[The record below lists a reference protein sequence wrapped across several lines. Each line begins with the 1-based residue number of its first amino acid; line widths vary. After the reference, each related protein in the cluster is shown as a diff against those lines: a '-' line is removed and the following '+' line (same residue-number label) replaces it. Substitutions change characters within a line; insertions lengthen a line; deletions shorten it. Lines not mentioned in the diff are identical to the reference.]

1 MLLNTQ
7 VRLSRSEFPDGES
20 IKMVLSRTYFQSK
33 PVQTV
38 LIATMITGAIP
49 LATAQDTDSAGLLEE
64 VIVTAT
70 KRETNLMETATA
82 ISVISASEIV
92 NRKIVGMEDYL
103 AGMPGVS
110 YQDRG
115 GSSNTITIRGIALGS
130 QLDPNSPTGTY
141 FGEIPLVGLG
151 SSVNGNQAGN
161 PDIKMV
167 DIQRVE
173 VLRGPQGTLYGS
185 GAMGGLV
192 RIIPNAPNLQEVEG
206 TLAAEASNTAEN
218 GGFNYM
224 AQAVVS
230 APFVEDK
237 LAVRL
242 VAYQFDNEGW
252 IDNVAGSHPNPGVA
266 AAAAMGAVA
275 IDRPGT
281 SDDTYSGLRASILW
295 QPTDNFSA
303 NLSHIFQNIDQ
314 DGYREVELTRPGKF
328 SQSRA
333 RVGTR
338 GSRDEYVE
346 IDLNATNLVLEYG
359 QEWGDF
365 FNSTSYVTNDVENDF
380 DISFLGTGLGA
391 FLGTGSLNTRE
402 TDLFTNEFRF
412 VSNLGGPL
420 QYLAGLYYED
430 RSLDSTQRIRWTGNP
445 PEPAGT
451 FNNNARSVF
460 DTTQTAVFGELSYN
474 ITDPLTLTVGARYFN
489 FDMSIPVA
497 TSFGVPTAQ
506 QGIDESVDDSTFK
519 VNLSY
524 QINDQ
529 YFVYGQWSQGFREP
543 KLQGLIL
550 PEMDADGDGLVEFV
564 DGIERDPPEGLLAPD
579 TVDNYEIGLKYQ
591 SNDGRLAGSLTGF
604 YIDWAGIPIVPSL
617 TQFLG
622 AALWFNAGQA
632 ESSGIEFETSIGLTD
647 DLLMQLSASWV
658 DSVLT
663 ESAPGLGVEGDDLPG
678 SADFNARVSLEQQF
692 DLGNYPAFVR
702 GDYTYVGEYY
712 SQFTETG
719 IAAGDYHVFDL
730 NSGVSFG
737 NMEISVFAKNMLN
750 ADDFTWVDNVFGTD
764 RAYRLRPRTIGINF
778 RLNYQ

>member
-1 MLLNTQ
+1 MGRRRGKNSLADSG
-7 VRLSRSEFPDGES
+7 VPAVPWS
-20 IKMVLSRTYFQSK
+20 IVLTAIICGTAVP
-33 PVQTV
+33 PV
-38 LIATMITGAIP
+38 L
-49 LATAQDTDSAGLLEE
+49 AQDSGSDRALEE

-82 ISVISASEIV
+82 ISVMSADEII

-130 QLDPNSPTGTY
+130 QLDANSPTGTY
-141 FGEIPLVGLG
+141 FGEVPLVGLG

-167 DIQRVE
+167 DIERVE

-206 TLAAEASNTAEN
+206 TVAAEVSNTAEN
-218 GGFNYM
+218 GGINYM
-224 AQAVVS
+224 AQAVLS

-242 VAYQFDNEGW
+242 VAYQYDNEGW
-252 IDNVAGSHPNPGVA
+252 IDNVAGSHPNEGVA
-266 AAAAMGAVA
+266 AAAALGAIA

-295 QPTDNFSA
+295 QPTENFSA
-303 NLSHIFQNIDQ
+303 NLSHTFQNIDQ
-314 DGYREVELTRPGKF
+314 VGYREVELTRPGKY

-338 GSRDEYVE
+338 GSTDEYVY
-346 IDLNATNLVLEYG
+346 IDLNATNLVLEYD
-359 QEWGDF
+359 QDWGSF
-365 FNSTSYVTNDVENDF
+365 FNSTSFVTNDVENDF

-402 TDLFTNEFRF
+402 TDLFTNELRF
-412 VSNLGGPL
+412 ASDLDGPL
-420 QYLAGLYYED
+420 QFLAGVYYED
-430 RSLDSTQRIRWTGNP
+430 RSLESTQRIRWTGNP

-451 FNNNARSVF
+451 FNNNDRTVF
-460 DTTQTAVFGELSYN
+460 DTTQTAVFGELSYD
-474 ITDPLTLTVGARYFN
+474 ITDPMTLTVGARLFN
-489 FDMSIPVA
+489 FDMSVPVA
-497 TSFGVPTAQ
+497 TSSGVPTAQ
-506 QGIDESVDDSTFK
+506 QGIDESVDDQTYK

-543 KLQGLIL
+543 KLQGLIQ

-579 TVDNYEIGLKYQ
+579 TVDNYELGVKYQ
-591 SNDGRLAGSLTGF
+591 SADGRFAGSLTGF

-622 AALWFNAGQA
+622 AALYFNAGQA
-632 ESSGIEFETSIGLTD
+632 ESKGIEFESSIGLTD
-647 DLLMQLSASWV
+647 DLLLQLSASYV
-658 DSVLT
+658 DAVLT

-678 SADFNARVSLEQQF
+678 SADFNARVALEKQF
-692 DLGNYPAFVR
+692 DLGSYPAFVR

-712 SQFTETG
+712 SQFSETG
-719 IAAGDYHVFDL
+719 IAAGDYHMFDL
-730 NSGVSFG
+730 NAGVSIG
-737 NMEISVFAKNMLN
+737 KTEISIFAKNLLN

-778 RLNYQ
+778 RINYR